1 MSFVG
6 TRPETTKYVE
16 KYTKEMYATLLLPA
30 GITSEASIR
39 YKNEAKLLSAVEN
52 VDMVYMTEVMPNKM
66 KYNLMSIQRFSL
78 ISDMATMMR
87 TIFAVLGKEYE

>member
-1 MSFVG
+1 ML
-6 TRPETTKYVE
+6 R
-16 KYTKEMYATLLLPA
+16 
-30 GITSEASIR
+30 
-39 YKNEAKLLSAVEN
+39 NEAKLLSAVEN